1 MAIGRPKQSAD
12 DVVVDGS
19 TRRLRA
25 YESPKEKR
33 TVNED
38 QSTVHRKLEQL
49 AAEKR
54 SLLSQL
60 ERNEEECRAL
70 FAEKHEI
77 VGQEVAAWLAR
88 FAVARVMQD
97 PTRSNE
103 VSRMDTAD
111 SCAPNERRIWW
122 DQGDY
127 SFFLRVAW
135 VFELSDEPRFYVEL
149 TVRDRWAPVSSFGKA
164 VGDDLDSTIVKAF
177 DSVAEKLFADHEQ
190 LKGLLES
197 VREFQASVTKL

>member
-1 MAIGRPKQSAD
+1 M
-12 DVVVDGS
+12 
-19 TRRLRA
+19 
-25 YESPKEKR
+25 
-33 TVNED
+33 NEG
-38 QSTVHRKLEQL
+38 QSTVHQKLKQL

-88 FAVARVMQD
+88 FSVARWMQD
-97 PTRSNE
+97 SPQSNE

-197 VREFQASVTKL
+197 VREFQASVTKLHG